1 MAIRKKTRHK
11 RIKKRYTKSQRKAKK
26 RGSRRRRRK
35 KKSCGCGMQ
44 KGGGIELK
52 TQSPAAPNQHRW
64 GGKIKAFPP
73 GNIYKGG
80 VNNGAKFYGYQ
91 TGVVKPPRNMDGLIY
106 NRAQK
111 GGRKTRKAG
120 KRYRQR
126 GGDISQF
133 LANNVLGF
141 ADMRDIYWKGGEMAK
156 GLYNQYL
163 GFRAPTNTS
172 AYIQPIGKSKALFR
186 DDPIPIAEDLVSA
199 SSKAAQYSP
208 QFKKIKTKN

>member
-11 RIKKRYTKSQRKAKK
+11 RIKKRYTKCQRKAKK
-26 RGSRRRRRK
+26 GGSRRRRRK

-52 TQSPAAPNQHRW
+52 TQSPAAPTQHRW
-64 GGKIKAFPP
+64 GGRIKAFPP

-80 VNNGAKFYGYQ
+80 VNNRAKFYGHQ
-91 TGVVKPPRNMDGLIY
+91 TGVVAPPKNMDSLIY

-172 AYIQPIGKSKALFR
+172 AYIQPIGKSKAQVR
-186 DDPIPIAEDLVSA
+186 NDPIPIAEDLVSA
-199 SSKAAQYSP
+199 SNKAAQYSP